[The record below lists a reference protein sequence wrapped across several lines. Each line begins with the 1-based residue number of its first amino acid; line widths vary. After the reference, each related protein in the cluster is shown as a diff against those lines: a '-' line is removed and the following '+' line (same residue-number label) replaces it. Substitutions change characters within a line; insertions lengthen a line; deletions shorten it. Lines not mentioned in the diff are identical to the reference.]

1 MTKKYTVYYE
11 MVCTQQASVEIAAN
25 DPGEAEK
32 LFRESWNTDKGQTNL
47 ILQAAGNYIGATR
60 MNVTG
65 VEDEG

>member
-47 ILQAAGNYIGATR
+47 ILQAAGNY
-60 MNVTG
+60 TG
-65 VEDEG
+65 EPTLRVMYTEEE